1 MDDALDGPVLP
12 PCVTHAKVPQWISN
26 YAEEAINS
34 QLSFFNSQL
43 SILNTQVKILHFKI
57 SAFIFKLRT
66 NFHV

>member
-34 QLSFFNSQL
+34 QLSIFSLSTLYFKHSSQNSP
-43 SILNTQVKILHFKI
+43 F
-57 SAFIFKLRT
+57 
-66 NFHV
+66 